1 VKPTY
6 KKAYGVTPGS
16 TDHDHMRN
24 LGIIRDD
31 NTMFHDACDAAKS
44 NRIRV
49 QAGKGSKPRPVN
61 KQEYDSNF
69 QAINW
74 HRN

>member
-1 VKPTY
+1 
-6 KKAYGVTPGS
+6 
-16 TDHDHMRN
+16 MRN

-31 NTMFHDACDAAKS
+31 NTMFHDACDAAKF

-49 QAGKGSKPRPVN
+49 QAGKGSRPRPVN
-61 KQEYDSNF
+61 KKEYDSNF

-74 HRN
+74 GN